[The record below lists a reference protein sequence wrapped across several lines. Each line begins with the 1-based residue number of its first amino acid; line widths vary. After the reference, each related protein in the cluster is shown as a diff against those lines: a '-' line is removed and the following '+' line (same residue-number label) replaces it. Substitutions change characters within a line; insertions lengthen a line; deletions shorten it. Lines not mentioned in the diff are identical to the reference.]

1 MFKLMSW
8 RWNLINFAALLDW
21 SCETANYSDF
31 TEKQQIL
38 NQIWR
43 IANAFHCQ
51 VFHCFEFHSFNVK
64 IWEQKVRFA
73 ECYISSPCSIQ
84 IGENDNFYQ
93 KSKILDALKTEIRAK
108 LANCTLL
115 CCIYT
120 LNAAK
125 TPWLSSLSIMV
136 DTWKGD
142 QKVSEKEVKIKMV
155 TSKLLVNEEF
165 GNFRSQSTG

>member
-1 MFKLMSW
+1 MSW

-64 IWEQKVRFA
+64 ILEQKVRFA

-84 IGENDNFYQ
+84 IGENG
-93 KSKILDALKTEIRAK
+93 SESIR
-108 LANCTLL
+108 
-115 CCIYT
+115 
-120 LNAAK
+120 
-125 TPWLSSLSIMV
+125 V
-136 DTWKGD
+136 DTSKGEWKG
-142 QKVSEKEVKIKMV
+142 SEKKKGHISIAGERRIWQFQKPIYWLAPPRALQNWRKSVFANNETYNFLHVRAHSGTLMLS
-155 TSKLLVNEEF
+155 TSVQCF
-165 GNFRSQSTG
+165 HWP

>member
-1 MFKLMSW
+1 MHFTAKFSTVL
-8 RWNLINFAALLDW
+8 NF
-21 SCETANYSDF
+21 
-31 TEKQQIL
+31 
-38 NQIWR
+38 
-43 IANAFHCQ
+43 IA
-51 VFHCFEFHSFNVK
+51 SSNVK
-64 IWEQKVRFA
+64 ILEQKVRFA

-93 KSKILDALKTEIRAK
+93 KSKILDALETEIRAK

>member
-64 IWEQKVRFA
+64 ILDQKVRFA

-84 IGENDNFYQ
+84 IGENGSISIRVNT
-93 KSKILDALKTEIRAK
+93 SKGE
-108 LANCTLL
+108 
-115 CCIYT
+115 
-120 LNAAK
+120 
-125 TPWLSSLSIMV
+125 
-136 DTWKGD
+136 WKGSEKKLD
-142 QKVSEKEVKIKMV
+142 QILGLNRSARLNRDSELWTLVSRSRGPKVPRSQGLKVS
-155 TSKLLVNEEF
+155 
-165 GNFRSQSTG
+165 RSQGPKVLRS